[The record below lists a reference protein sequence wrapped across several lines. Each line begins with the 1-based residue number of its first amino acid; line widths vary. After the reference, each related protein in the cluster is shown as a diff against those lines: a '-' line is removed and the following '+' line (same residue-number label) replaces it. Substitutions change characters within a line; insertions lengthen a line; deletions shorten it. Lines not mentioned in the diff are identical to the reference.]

1 VRDLIGKILNA
12 EPLTEVE
19 AGQLVKELTSE
30 NLDPAAAAAAL
41 AGMRTRGETADE
53 LRAFARG
60 LQQIAVRPEIDDVSD
75 AVDVV
80 GTGGDSSGSLNLS
93 TGAALLAAAA
103 GARVIK
109 HGNRSISSQ
118 SGSFDVLGALGLD
131 VPWDPARSG
140 QVFAET
146 GFTYLFAPMFHP
158 SMKSVAPVRQA
169 MGARTIFNLVG
180 PLANPARTPYLVV
193 GAFSEDSARMM
204 AETLAGMDITRAFVV
219 HGEPGWDEPTPVGP
233 YLLFDV
239 TPGHVAETSED
250 PSDMG
255 IERCKPEE
263 LLGGGPDHNASA
275 IRRVFEGETGPHRE
289 ALVLGASLA
298 LRVTGTPEE
307 EALRRARAALDEGLA
322 LRLLRR
328 LTTRRDT
335 SMESAGV

>member
-1 VRDLIGKILNA
+1 MKELVGKILSG
-12 EPLTEVE
+12 EPLTEAE
-19 AGQLVKELTSE
+19 AGELIEELTSE
-30 NLDPAAAAAAL
+30 QLDPAAAAAAL

-60 LQQIAVRPEIDDVSD
+60 LQRIALRPEIDDVSN
-75 AVDVV
+75 AIDVV

-103 GARVIK
+103 GAQIIK
-109 HGNRSISSQ
+109 HGNRSVSSR
-118 SGSFDVLGALGLD
+118 SGSFDVLSALGLD

-140 QVFAET
+140 QVFDAT

-158 SMKSVAPVRQA
+158 SMKSVAPVRQS

-193 GAFSEDSARMM
+193 GAFSDDSARMM

-233 YLLFDV
+233 YLMFDV
-239 TPGHVAETSED
+239 TPGRVVETTED
-250 PSDMG
+250 PADHG
-255 IERCKPEE
+255 IDRCAAEALVGGDPEY
-263 LLGGGPDHNASA
+263 NADA
-275 IRRVFEGETGPHRE
+275 IRRVFSGEPGPHRD

-298 LRVTGTPEE
+298 LRVTGASIG
-307 EALRRARAALDEGLA
+307 EALSRAASAIDDGAAAA
-322 LRLLRR
+322 LVAVLSA
-328 LTTRRDT
+328 T
-335 SMESAGV
+335 ESVGV

>member
-1 VRDLIGKILNA
+1 MKHLVGKILTG
-12 EPLTEVE
+12 ESLTEAE
-19 AGQLVKELTSE
+19 AGELVEELTADE
-30 NLDPAAAAAAL
+30 LDPAAAAAAL

-60 LQQIAVRPEIDDVSD
+60 LQQIAIRPEIEDVSR

-103 GARVIK
+103 GAEIIK
-109 HGNRSISSQ
+109 HGNRSVSSQ
-118 SGSFDVLGALGLD
+118 SGSFDVLSALGLD
-131 VPWDPARSG
+131 VPWDPVRAG
-140 QVFAET
+140 DVFGAT

-158 SMKSVAPVRQA
+158 SMKSVAPVRQS

-180 PLANPARTPYLVV
+180 PLANPARTPHLVV
-193 GAFSEDSARMM
+193 GAFSDDSARMM

-239 TPGHVAETSED
+239 TRGGVVETVED
-250 PSDMG
+250 PAG
-255 IERCKPEE
+255 FGFGRCEPADLVGGDPEY
-263 LLGGGPDHNASA
+263 NADA
-275 IRRVFEGETGPHRE
+275 IRDVFDGETGPHRD

-298 LRVTGTPEE
+298 LRVTGAPPEE
-307 EALRRARAALDEGLA
+307 AVEKAAGAIDDGSARS
-322 LRLLRR
+322 LLQR
-328 LTTRRDT
+328 LTTRSRPAT
-335 SMESAGV
+335 ESVGV

>member
-1 VRDLIGKILNA
+1 MRDLIGKILNA
-12 EPLTEVE
+12 EPLTEAE
-19 AGQLVKELTSE
+19 AGELVKELTSDD
-30 NLDPAAAAAAL
+30 LDPAAAAAAL

-60 LQQIAVRPEIDDVSD
+60 LQQIAVRPEIDDVSN

-103 GARVIK
+103 GARIIK
-109 HGNRSISSQ
+109 HGNRSVSSR
-118 SGSFDVLGALGLD
+118 SGSFDVLEALGLD
-131 VPWDPARSG
+131 VPWDPERSG
-140 QVFAET
+140 RVFADT

-204 AETLAGMDITRAFVV
+204 AETLAGMDISRAFVV

-239 TPGHVAETSED
+239 IPGRVAETSED
-250 PSDMG
+250 PLDMD
-255 IERCKPEE
+255 IERCTPED
-263 LLGGGPDHNASA
+263 LIGGDPNHNAEA
-275 IRRVFEGETGPHRE
+275 IRRVFEGETGPHRD
-289 ALVLGASLA
+289 ALMLGASLA
-298 LRVTGTPEE
+298 LRVTGSTQE
-307 EALRRARAALDEGLA
+307 EALQRVRAALDDGA
-322 LRLLRR
+322 ARSLLQH
-328 LTTRRDT
+328 LITRRDPA
-335 SMESAGV
+335 MESASV